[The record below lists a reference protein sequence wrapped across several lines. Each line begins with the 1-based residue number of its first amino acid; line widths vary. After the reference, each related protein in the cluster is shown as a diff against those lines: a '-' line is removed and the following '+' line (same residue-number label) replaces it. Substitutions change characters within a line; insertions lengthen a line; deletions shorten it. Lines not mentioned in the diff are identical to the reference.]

1 MSGFTDN
8 YTTSSADK
16 PRRFSG
22 MPEDPRETCGLQH
35 FFFTNKHLGWGHEK
49 DDDQICKWLESG
61 MGKQISCVTE
71 SISKVNSN
79 WLEQKT
85 KSNRVRFNKDQYK
98 ESCT

>member
-1 MSGFTDN
+1 
-8 YTTSSADK
+8 
-16 PRRFSG
+16 
-22 MPEDPRETCGLQH
+22 
-35 FFFTNKHLGWGHEK
+35 
-49 DDDQICKWLESG
+49 